1 MDYTNFT
8 REQLLERIEELEI
21 LNRELLMEKEQETKL
36 EYAWTGNLGYWYWN
50 VKTNTVTFNSLKVTT
65 LGYDKTEIP
74 EHVTYQFFT
83 DKIHPEDYN
92 KTMDAMLDHLN
103 GKKDVYE
110 VEYRIKTKDGRYK
123 WYYDR
128 GKVTQYDEKSKP
140 LFLAGIVFD
149 ITKKK
154 ELETELKYKNKILAE
169 QAAIDGLTKISNHRI
184 LIEELESKIADANR
198 MNNLLSIALFD
209 LDDFKKVND
218 SRGHIYGD
226 NVLTDIASIIKK
238 NIRETDIAGRYGGEE
253 FMVILPNTDLIK
265 AVNIAERIRKAVE
278 NNTFVDGLKMTIS
291 GGVKQYEGENLLDFI
306 HSTDMN
312 LYKAKENGKNQIVY

>member
-92 KTMDAMLDHLN
+92 KTMD
-103 GKKDVYE
+103 E
-110 VEYRIKTKDGRYK
+110 
-123 WYYDR
+123 
-128 GKVTQYDEKSKP
+128 
-140 LFLAGIVFD
+140 
-149 ITKKK
+149 
-154 ELETELKYKNKILAE
+154 KNKILAE